1 MTFFIMLIIAFA
13 PLVFGIVTAVLFQ
26 NMKLTLSICIVL
38 GWISIWQLDVAVLYG
53 QNLLSTTTIEMLFRL
68 LRIGTIMVIP
78 SFYGVTYF
86 VFKNLA
92 LTNRSR
98 WMPYVL
104 NRKVLILLYAW
115 SVFVYLTNWTD
126 KGIQNIHPIFK
137 GRFIEFYYPTY
148 GPWAWM
154 FMLHLGLYVIII
166 ACSFFV
172 SVKVKDQVTRSF
184 LLQFFGSTT
193 LLYAIAILNTNEAI
207 ALFTSGIACL
217 IFSICIFSAFT
228 HMNAKLLK
236 VMNLTLNEQTTFL
249 RKILDANPSSISV
262 KDSKGVIKDLNQ
274 SMASFYGTTIQNAIG
289 KREVELATE
298 EVANWHMASDAEA
311 LNAFNDLFIPEVQI
325 GSGDEARW
333 YQSSKI
339 PITLWNEP
347 HLLTIM
353 TDITQLKRAGE
364 MIEYQAHHDLLTKL
378 PNRSL
383 FWRRLTD
390 AIAHAK
396 AQQQNLSVMFLDL
409 DRFKNIND
417 TLGHNFGDET
427 LKEIGKRLASCVHS
441 PDMVARW
448 GGDEFILL
456 LTEFEHSGETIAL
469 AKRILDVI
477 SEPLSLGGYEMYVTG
492 SIGISLHPLDDTP
505 PEILIQHADI
515 AMYRAKELGK
525 NNYQLFTPE
534 LEEAGAGL
542 LELEN
547 SLHKALAREE
557 FELQYQPIIHA
568 ETGMISGME
577 ALLRWRHPV
586 RGLISPEK
594 FIPIAEETGLIV
606 PIGEWALR
614 EACKQTK
621 AWQEAGLPSLAV
633 SVNLSPRQIKKHNF
647 VETVTRVLD
656 DTGLDAA
663 YLYLEI
669 TENVAITGEDNVDS
683 KIKSLC
689 SMGIRF
695 SIDDF
700 GTGYTA
706 INYLKRF
713 PVNTLKI
720 DRSFVADIEEN
731 HDQRGIL
738 KAIIALAHSLKIEI
752 VAEGVE
758 TDDQCDFL
766 RQHGC
771 TKLQGYLFS
780 KPLSTQHFEVIL
792 RENPQFC

>member
-1 MTFFIMLIIAFA
+1 MLIIAFA

-26 NMKLTLSICIVL
+26 NMKLTLSICMVL

-53 QNLLSTTTIEMLFRL
+53 QNMLSTTTIEWLFRL

-92 LTNRSR
+92 LTKRSR
-98 WMPYVL
+98 WMPFVL
-104 NRKVLILLYAW
+104 NRKVLIILYLW
-115 SVFVYLTNWTD
+115 SAFVYLTNWTR
-126 KGIQNIHPIFK
+126 KGIQNIHPIFNGK
-137 GRFIEFYYPTY
+137 SIEFYYPAY

-154 FMLHLGLYVIII
+154 FMLHLGFYIIII
-166 ACSFFV
+166 ACSFMI

-193 LLYAIAILNTNEAI
+193 LLYLIAILNTNEEM

-217 IFSICIFSAFT
+217 VFSICIFTAFT
-228 HMNAKLLK
+228 HMNARLIKAI
-236 VMNLTLNEQTTFL
+236 NLTLNEQTTFL

-262 KDSKGVIKDLNQ
+262 KNRKGVIKDLNQ

-289 KREVELATE
+289 KREVDITTE
-298 EVANWHMASDAEA
+298 AFANMHSAVEAEA
-311 LNAFNDLFIPEVQI
+311 LSSFKDIFIPEIQI
-325 GSGDEARW
+325 GQDHEARW
-333 YQSSKI
+333 YQTSII
-339 PITLWNEP
+339 PLTLANEP
-347 HLLTIM
+347 QLLTIM

-364 MIEYQAHHDLLTKL
+364 MIEYQAHHDLLTML
-378 PNRSL
+378 PNRAL
-383 FWRRLTD
+383 FWRRLTE
-390 AIAHAK
+390 AIEQAK
-396 AQQQNLSVMFLDL
+396 MKQQNLAVMFLDL

-417 TLGHNFGDET
+417 TLGHNFGDLT
-427 LKEIGKRLASCVHS
+427 LKEIGKRLAACVHN

-456 LTEFEHSGETIAL
+456 LTEFEHHSEAIGL

-525 NNYQLFTPE
+525 NNFQLFTPE

-568 ETGMISGME
+568 ETGIISGME
-577 ALLRWRHPV
+577 ALLRWRHPD

-606 PIGEWALR
+606 PIGEWVLR
-614 EACKQTK
+614 EACAQTK
-621 AWQEAGLPSLAV
+621 AWQLAGLPTLAV
-633 SVNLSPRQIKKHNF
+633 AVNLSPRQIKKHNF

-656 DTGLDAA
+656 ETGLDAKC
-663 YLYLEI
+663 LYLEI
-669 TENVAITGEDNVDS
+669 TENVAITGVDNVDS

-689 SMGIRF
+689 SMGVRF

-700 GTGYTA
+700 GTGYSA

-713 PVNTLKI
+713 PVDTLKI
-720 DRSFVADIEEN
+720 DRSFVADIEESQN
-731 HDQRGIL
+731 HRGIL
-738 KAIIALAHSLKIEI
+738 KGIIALAQSLKIDI

-758 TDDQCDFL
+758 TDDQCSFL
-766 RQHGC
+766 REHGC

-780 KPLSTQHFEVIL
+780 KPLSRQQFEDLL